1 MVISI
6 FIYFRKRD
14 VHLMALWHVKYVKTK
29 SKMVTAD
36 ILLRNDEFS
45 PPNEIS
51 FKFIIKPLH
60 SKLIL

>member
-1 MVISI
+1 
-6 FIYFRKRD
+6 
-14 VHLMALWHVKYVKTK
+14 MALWHVKYVKTK
-29 SKMVTAD
+29 SKMITAD